1 MKTDIP
7 YYSQIVSAVRAVRSM
22 KWNLDFSYFR
32 KWIMIGFL
40 LGVVAGLG
48 AVLLFLS
55 VELFTGLF
63 LGLGTG
69 FFPPLPGGFQTN
81 LGYVLF
87 IEKPWMIPL
96 ITGLGGLLVGLITTK
111 FSPESEGHGTD
122 AVIDAYHHK
131 SGNIRA
137 RVPLVKGIASSI
149 TIGSGGSGGTEGPA
163 GQIAAGFGSLIG
175 KLFKLDEDEKRIAV
189 AAGLG
194 AGIGSIF
201 KIPLGGAIFSA
212 EVFYRR
218 DFEVRALI
226 PGLVA
231 SVTGYTVFGFVFG
244 WDRLFAIPLDL
255 VNYTNPISLALY
267 ALVGLISAGVSIGY
281 VRTFYA
287 ISDYFAKV
295 RIPKYLKPAIGG
307 VIVGII
313 GIVFPQILGTSYGW
327 LQIAIDKNYTLLP
340 LYVIGSI
347 LVLKILATSLTIG
360 SGGSA
365 GVFGPSMVIG
375 GLLGA
380 FIGTAFHLLGL
391 FTWIDVSSVIIVSM
405 VSFFGAT
412 AKTPISSI
420 IMGSEL
426 TGGYALLAPMMLA
439 TFIAYIM
446 SGQHNSIFRNQVLN
460 RADSP
465 AHRMEYQLPI
475 LRDMYVRDA
484 IRVAV
489 NKLSKDVTIDEALQ
503 LMNRNN
509 SKMITVVNE
518 KELLTGVVYK
528 HKLYEFPEEYRKSV
542 KLESIMLRDP
552 FFAYTSDSLHHA
564 LVRLSSNELQE
575 MPVLSSENKKVL
587 GIITISDLVK
597 LYDKEV
603 ERIMK
608 VRSPSNF
615 SVGSDGNGIAKSNN
629 NDDSHLADKTTNKE

>member
-1 MKTDIP
+1 MKPELP
-7 YYSQIVSAVRAVRSM
+7 YYYQLKSVIRTLRAM

-32 KWIMIGFL
+32 KWILIGFI

-48 AVLLFLS
+48 AVALFLS
-55 VELFTGLF
+55 VELSTSLF
-63 LGLGTG
+63 LEIGTG
-69 FFPPLPGGFQTN
+69 YSPPLAGGFQPNSSYT
-81 LGYVLF
+81 LF
-87 IEKPWMIPL
+87 IEKPWLIPL

-137 RVPLVKGIASSI
+137 RVPLVKAIASSI

-175 KLFKLDEDEKRIAV
+175 KIFKLNEDERRIAV
-189 AAGLG
+189 AVGLG

-201 KIPLGGAIFSA
+201 KIPLGGAVFSA

-244 WDRLFAIPLDL
+244 WDRLFTIPLDL
-255 VNYTNPISLALY
+255 VKYTHPASLLLY
-267 ALVGLISAGVSIGY
+267 ALVGLISAGVSVGY
-281 VRTFYA
+281 VKTFYA
-287 ISDYFAKV
+287 ISDFFSKM

-307 VIVGII
+307 VLVGII
-313 GIVFPQILGTSYGW
+313 GIAFPQILGTSYGW
-327 LQIAIDKNYTLLP
+327 LQIAINKDYLLFP
-340 LYVIGSI
+340 LAMIGAI
-347 LVLKILATSLTIG
+347 IVLKILATSLTIG

-391 FTWIDVSSVIIVSM
+391 FTWIDVTSVIIVSM

-460 RADSP
+460 RSDSP
-465 AHRMEYQLPI
+465 AHRMEYQRVILSDLYVKDVMKNPI
-475 LRDMYVRDA
+475 NR
-484 IRVAV
+484 
-489 NKLSKDVTIDEALQ
+489 LSKHMSIEKALQ
-503 LMNRNN
+503 TLNRN
-509 SKMITVVNE
+509 SSRMIMVVNE
-518 KELLTGVVYK
+518 NDKLEGVVYK
-528 HKLYEFPEEYRKSV
+528 HKLFEFPEEYRKSI
-542 KLESIMLRDP
+542 KLQNIMIKDP

-564 LVRLSSNELQE
+564 LVRLSSNDLQE
-575 MPVLSSENKKVL
+575 MPVLSNENQKVI
-587 GIITISDLVK
+587 GIVTVSDLVK
-597 LYDKEV
+597 LYDSHV
-603 ERIMK
+603 EKILKARNQNTLNIGI
-608 VRSPSNF
+608 N
-615 SVGSDGNGIAKSNN
+615 DTGNKKNKDTDL
-629 NDDSHLADKTTNKE
+629 NDKKDKKIN

>member
-1 MKTDIP
+1 MKPDIP
-7 YYSQIVSAVRAVRSM
+7 YYYQIKSIARTLRGM

-32 KWIMIGFL
+32 KWILIGFL

-48 AVLLFLS
+48 AVALFLS
-55 VELFTGLF
+55 VEFFTGLF
-63 LGLGTG
+63 LGIGAG
-69 FFPPLPGGFQTN
+69 YFPPLPGGFQNNFTYT
-81 LGYVLF
+81 LT
-87 IEKPWMIPL
+87 IERPWLLPL

-131 SGNIRA
+131 SGHIRA
-137 RVPLVKGIASSI
+137 RVPLVKGVASSI

-175 KLFKLDEDEKRIAV
+175 KLFKLNEDERRIAV

-201 KIPLGGAIFSA
+201 KVPLGGAVFSA

-244 WDRLFAIPLDL
+244 WDRLFTIPLDL
-255 VNYTNPISLALY
+255 VRYTNPVSLILY
-267 ALVGLISAGVSIGY
+267 AIVGLASAGLSVGY
-281 VRTFYA
+281 VKTFYA
-287 ISDYFAKV
+287 ISDYFS
-295 RIPKYLKPAIGG
+295 RIHIPKYLKPAIGG
-307 VIVGII
+307 VLVGVI
-313 GIVFPQILGTSYGW
+313 GIAFPQVLGTSYGW
-327 LQIAIDKNYTLLP
+327 LQIAINKDYVLFP
-340 LYVIGSI
+340 LVMIGPVII
-347 LVLKILATSLTIG
+347 LKILATSLTIG

-446 SGQHNSIFRNQVLN
+446 SGRHNSIFRNQVLN
-460 RADSP
+460 RSDSP
-465 AHRMEYQLPI
+465 AHRMEYQRVI
-475 LRDMYVRDA
+475 LSDLYVKD
-484 IRVAV
+484 VMKNPM
-489 NKLSKDVTIDEALQ
+489 NKLSKNLSIEEALQ
-503 LMNRNN
+503 ILNRNN
-509 SKMITVVNE
+509 SRMIMVVNE
-518 KELLTGVVYK
+518 NDNLEGVVYRY
-528 HKLYEFPEEYRKSV
+528 KLFEFPEEYRKSI
-542 KLESIMLRDP
+542 KLENIMIKDP

-564 LVRLSSNELQE
+564 LVRLSSNDLQE
-575 MPVLSSENKKVL
+575 MPVLSNEDHKVI
-587 GIITISDLVK
+587 GIVTIADLVK
-597 LYDKEV
+597 LYDNQV
-603 ERIMK
+603 EKIMK
-608 VRSPSNF
+608 SRDQNSL
-615 SVGSDGNGIAKSNN
+615 GIDVNN
-629 NDDSHLADKTTNKE
+629 SRIEKNKDSHNTDKKTD

>member
-1 MKTDIP
+1 MKPDLP
-7 YYSQIVSAVRAVRSM
+7 YYYQIKSIVRTLRGM

-32 KWIMIGFL
+32 KWILIGFL
-40 LGVVAGLG
+40 LGVMAGLG
-48 AVLLFLS
+48 AVALFLS
-55 VELFTGLF
+55 VEFFTALF
-63 LGLGTG
+63 LGVGAG
-69 FFPPLPGGFQTN
+69 YFPPLPGGFQNNFTYT
-81 LGYVLF
+81 LS
-87 IEKPWMIPL
+87 IERPWLLPL

-131 SGNIRA
+131 SGHIRA
-137 RVPLVKGIASSI
+137 RVPLVKGVASSI

-175 KLFKLDEDEKRIAV
+175 KLFKLNEDERRIAV

-201 KIPLGGAIFSA
+201 KVPLGGAVFSA
-212 EVFYRR
+212 EVMYRR

-244 WDRLFAIPLDL
+244 WDRLFTIPLDL
-255 VNYTNPISLALY
+255 VRYTHPASLILY
-267 ALVGLISAGVSIGY
+267 AIVGLVSAGLSVGY
-281 VRTFYA
+281 VKTFYA
-287 ISDYFAKV
+287 ISDYFS
-295 RIPKYLKPAIGG
+295 RIHFPKYLKPAIGG
-307 VIVGII
+307 VLVGVI
-313 GIVFPQILGTSYGW
+313 GIAFPQVLGTSYGW
-327 LQIAIDKNYTLLP
+327 LQIAINKDYVLFP
-340 LYVIGSI
+340 LVVIGPVI
-347 LVLKILATSLTIG
+347 ILKILATSLTIG

-446 SGQHNSIFRNQVLN
+446 SGQHNSIFRSQVLN
-460 RADSP
+460 RSDSP
-465 AHRMEYQLPI
+465 AHRMEYQRVI
-475 LRDMYVRDA
+475 LRDLYVKDVMKNP
-484 IRVAV
+484 I
-489 NKLSKDVTIDEALQ
+489 NKLSKELSIEEALQ
-503 LMNRNN
+503 ILNRNN
-509 SKMITVVNE
+509 SRMIMLVSENDKLE
-518 KELLTGVVYK
+518 GVVYRY
-528 HKLYEFPEEYRKSV
+528 KLFEFPEEYRKSI
-542 KLESIMLRDP
+542 KLENVMIKDP

-564 LVRLSSNELQE
+564 LVRLSSNDLQE
-575 MPVLSSENKKVL
+575 MPVLSNEDHKVI
-587 GIITISDLVK
+587 GIVTIADLVK
-597 LYDKEV
+597 LYDSQV
-603 ERIMK
+603 EKIMK
-608 VRSPSNF
+608 SRDQNSL
-615 SVGSDGNGIAKSNN
+615 GIDANN
-629 NDDSHLADKTTNKE
+629 SRIEKNRDRDLTDKKTD

>member
-1 MKTDIP
+1 MKPDLP
-7 YYSQIVSAVRAVRSM
+7 YYYQMKSVIRTLRAM

-32 KWIMIGFL
+32 KWILIGFI
-40 LGVVAGLG
+40 LGIVAGLG
-48 AVLLFLS
+48 AIALFLS

-63 LGLGTG
+63 LEIGAGYT
-69 FFPPLPGGFQTN
+69 PPLPGGFQANFNYT
-81 LGYVLF
+81 LL
-87 IEKPWMIPL
+87 IEKPWLIPI

-137 RVPLVKGIASSI
+137 RVPLVKAITSSI

-175 KLFKLDEDEKRIAV
+175 KLFKLNEDERRIAV

-201 KIPLGGAIFSA
+201 KIPLGGAVFSA

-244 WDRLFAIPLDL
+244 WDRLFTIPFDL
-255 VNYTNPISLALY
+255 VKYTNPISLLLY

-281 VRTFYA
+281 VKTFYA
-287 ISDYFAKV
+287 ISDFFSKTQV
-295 RIPKYLKPAIGG
+295 PKYLKPAIGG
-307 VIVGII
+307 VLVGII

-327 LQIAIDKNYTLLP
+327 LQIAISKDYVVFP
-340 LYVIGSI
+340 LAMIGSVI
-347 LVLKILATSLTIG
+347 ILKILATSLTIG

-391 FTWIDVSSVIIVSM
+391 FTWIDVSSVIIVAM

-460 RADSP
+460 RSDSP
-465 AHRMEYQLPI
+465 AHRMEYQRVI
-475 LRDMYVRDA
+475 LSELYVKD
-484 IRVAV
+484 IMK
-489 NKLSKDVTIDEALQ
+489 NTMDKMSKSVSIEEALQ
-503 LMNRNN
+503 ILNRNN
-509 SKMITVVNE
+509 SRMITVVNE
-518 KELLTGVVYK
+518 SDNLQGVVYRY
-528 HKLYEFPEEYRKSV
+528 KLFEFPEEYRKSI
-542 KLESIMLRDP
+542 KLENIMIRDP
-552 FFAYTSDSLHHA
+552 FFAYESDSLHNA
-564 LVRLSSNELQE
+564 LVRLSSNDLQE
-575 MPVLSSENKKVL
+575 MPVLSNKDYKVI
-587 GIITISDLVK
+587 GIVTIADLVR
-597 LYDKEV
+597 LYDIEV
-603 ERIMK
+603 QKIIK
-608 VRSPSNF
+608 KRSQTHLGVDAISN
-615 SVGSDGNGIAKSNN
+615 GMDNN
-629 NDDSHLADKTTNKE
+629 EDRHITDITKKKCQK

>member
-1 MKTDIP
+1 MKPDLP
-7 YYSQIVSAVRAVRSM
+7 YYYQIKSVVRTVRAM

-32 KWIMIGFL
+32 RWILIGFI

-48 AVLLFLS
+48 AVALFLS
-55 VELFTGLF
+55 VEFFTYLF
-63 LGLGTG
+63 LDVGTG
-69 FFPPLPGGFQTN
+69 YSPPLAGGFHPNISYT
-81 LGYVLF
+81 LF
-87 IEKPWMIPL
+87 IEKPWLIPL

-131 SGNIRA
+131 SGNIRT
-137 RVPLVKGIASSI
+137 RVPLVKAVASSI

-163 GQIAAGFGSLIG
+163 GQIAAGFGSLIA
-175 KLFKLDEDEKRIAV
+175 KIFKLNEDERRIAV
-189 AAGLG
+189 AVGLG

-244 WDRLFAIPLDL
+244 WERLFTIPFDL
-255 VNYTNPISLALY
+255 VKYTHPASLLLY
-267 ALVGLISAGVSIGY
+267 ALVGLISAVVSVGY
-281 VRTFYA
+281 VKTFYK
-287 ISDYFAKV
+287 ISDFFAKMK
-295 RIPKYLKPAIGG
+295 IPKYTKPAIGG
-307 VIVGII
+307 VLVGMI

-327 LQIAIDKNYTLLP
+327 LQVAINKDYLLLP
-340 LYVIGSI
+340 LGMIGAI
-347 LVLKILATSLTIG
+347 IILKILATSLTIG

-391 FTWIDVSSVIIVSM
+391 FTWIDVTSVIIVSM

-460 RADSP
+460 RSDSP
-465 AHRMEYQLPI
+465 AHRMEYQRVI
-475 LRDMYVRDA
+475 LSDLYVKDVMKNA
-484 IRVAV
+484 I
-489 NKLSKDVTIDEALQ
+489 NKLSKDLSIDEALQ
-503 LMNRNN
+503 ILNRN
-509 SKMITVVNE
+509 SSRMIMVVNE
-518 KELLTGVVYK
+518 NDKLEGVVYK
-528 HKLYEFPEEYRKSV
+528 YKLFEFPEEYRKSI
-542 KLESIMLRDP
+542 KLANIMIKDP
-552 FFAYTSDSLHHA
+552 FFAYTSESLHHA
-564 LVRLSSNELQE
+564 LVRLSSNDLQE
-575 MPVLSSENKKVL
+575 MPVLTNENQKVI
-587 GIITISDLVK
+587 GIVTIADLVK
-597 LYDKEV
+597 LYDNQV
-603 ERIMK
+603 EKILKARDKNTLNI
-608 VRSPSNF
+608 
-615 SVGSDGNGIAKSNN
+615 GI
-629 NDDSHLADKTTNKE
+629 NDSANKKNEER

>member
-1 MKTDIP
+1 
-7 YYSQIVSAVRAVRSM
+7 M

-32 KWIMIGFL
+32 KWILIGFL

-48 AVLLFLS
+48 AVALFLS

-63 LGLGTG
+63 LGMGAG
-69 FFPPLPGGFQTN
+69 YFPPLPGGFQNNFTYT
-81 LGYVLF
+81 LS
-87 IEKPWMIPL
+87 IERPWLLPL

-131 SGNIRA
+131 SGHIRA

-175 KLFKLDEDEKRIAV
+175 KLFKLNEDERRIAV

-201 KIPLGGAIFSA
+201 KIPLGGAVFSA

-244 WDRLFAIPLDL
+244 WDRLFTIPLDL
-255 VNYTNPISLALY
+255 VRYTHPASLILY
-267 ALVGLISAGVSIGY
+267 AIVGLVSAGLSVGY
-281 VRTFYA
+281 VKTFYA
-287 ISDYFAKV
+287 ISDYFS
-295 RIPKYLKPAIGG
+295 RIHIPKYLKPAIGG
-307 VIVGII
+307 VLVGLI
-313 GIVFPQILGTSYGW
+313 GIVFPQVLGTSYGW
-327 LQIAIDKNYTLLP
+327 LQIVINKDYVLFP
-340 LYVIGSI
+340 LVMIGPVII
-347 LVLKILATSLTIG
+347 LKILATSLTIG

-446 SGQHNSIFRNQVLN
+446 SGQHSSIFRNQVLN
-460 RADSP
+460 RSDSP
-465 AHRMEYQLPI
+465 AHRMEYQRVI
-475 LRDMYVRDA
+475 LRDLYVKDVMKNP
-484 IRVAV
+484 I
-489 NKLSKDVTIDEALQ
+489 NKLSKNLSIEEALQ
-503 LMNRNN
+503 ILNRNN
-509 SKMITVVNE
+509 SRMIMLVNE
-518 KELLTGVVYK
+518 SDKLEGVVYRY
-528 HKLYEFPEEYRKSV
+528 KLFEFPEEYRKSI
-542 KLESIMLRDP
+542 KLENIMIKDP

-564 LVRLSSNELQE
+564 LLRLSSNDLQE
-575 MPVLSSENKKVL
+575 MPVLSNEDHKVI
-587 GIITISDLVK
+587 GIVTIADLVK
-597 LYDKEV
+597 LYDNQV
-603 ERIMK
+603 EKIMK
-608 VRSPSNF
+608 SK
-615 SVGSDGNGIAKSNN
+615 DQNGLNIDVNN
-629 NDDSHLADKTTNKE
+629 SQIEKKKDRDITDKKTD

>member
-1 MKTDIP
+1 
-7 YYSQIVSAVRAVRSM
+7 M

-32 KWIMIGFL
+32 KWILIGFL
-40 LGVVAGLG
+40 LGVMAGLG
-48 AVLLFLS
+48 AVALFLS
-55 VELFTGLF
+55 VEFFTALF
-63 LGLGTG
+63 LGVGAG
-69 FFPPLPGGFQTN
+69 YFPPLPGGFQNNFTYT
-81 LGYVLF
+81 LS
-87 IEKPWMIPL
+87 IERPWLLPL

-131 SGNIRA
+131 SGHIRA
-137 RVPLVKGIASSI
+137 RVPLVKGVASSI

-175 KLFKLDEDEKRIAV
+175 KLFKLNEDERRIAV

-201 KIPLGGAIFSA
+201 KIPLGGAVFSA
-212 EVFYRR
+212 EVMYRR

-244 WDRLFAIPLDL
+244 WDRLFTIPLDL
-255 VNYTNPISLALY
+255 VRYTHPASLILY
-267 ALVGLISAGVSIGY
+267 AIVGLVSAGLSVGW
-281 VRTFYA
+281 VKTFYA
-287 ISDYFAKV
+287 ISDYFN
-295 RIPKYLKPAIGG
+295 RIHFPKYLKPAIGG
-307 VIVGII
+307 VLVGVI
-313 GIVFPQILGTSYGW
+313 GIAFPQVLGTSYGW
-327 LQIAIDKNYTLLP
+327 LQIAINKDYVLFP
-340 LYVIGSI
+340 LVVIGPVI
-347 LVLKILATSLTIG
+347 ILKILATSLTIG

-446 SGQHNSIFRNQVLN
+446 SGQHNSIFRSQVLN
-460 RADSP
+460 RSDSP
-465 AHRMEYQLPI
+465 AHRMEYQRVI
-475 LRDMYVRDA
+475 LRDLYVKD
-484 IRVAV
+484 VMKNPM
-489 NKLSKDVTIDEALQ
+489 NKLSKNLSIEEALQ
-503 LMNRNN
+503 ILNRNN
-509 SKMITVVNE
+509 SRMVMVVNE
-518 KELLTGVVYK
+518 GDKLEGVVYRY
-528 HKLYEFPEEYRKSV
+528 KLFEFPEEYRKSI
-542 KLESIMLRDP
+542 KLENVMIKDP

-564 LVRLSSNELQE
+564 LVRLSSNDLQE
-575 MPVLSSENKKVL
+575 MPVLSNEDHKVI
-587 GIITISDLVK
+587 GIVTIADLVK
-597 LYDKEV
+597 LYDNQV
-603 ERIMK
+603 EKIMK
-608 VRSPSNF
+608 SRDQNSL
-615 SVGSDGNGIAKSNN
+615 GIDANN
-629 NDDSHLADKTTNKE
+629 SRIEKNRDRDLTDKKTD

>member
-1 MKTDIP
+1 VRTKLP
-7 YYSQIVSAVRAVRSM
+7 YYSQIVSIIRTLRGM
-22 KWNLDFSYFR
+22 RWNLDFSYFR
-32 KWIMIGFL
+32 KWILIGFL

-48 AVLLFLS
+48 AIALFLS
-55 VELFTGLF
+55 VEFFTGLF
-63 LGLGTG
+63 LEIGTG
-69 FFPPLPGGFQTN
+69 YSPPLPGGFQDSYT
-81 LGYVLF
+81 YVLF
-87 IEKPWMIPL
+87 IEKPWLIPL
-96 ITGLGGLLVGLITTK
+96 ISGLGGLIVGLITTR

-137 RVPLVKGIASSI
+137 RVPLVKAVASSI
-149 TIGSGGSGGTEGPA
+149 TLGSGGSGGTEGPA

-175 KLFKLDEDEKRIAV
+175 KLFKLDEDERRIAV

-201 KIPLGGAIFSA
+201 KIPLGGAVFSA

-244 WDRLFAIPLDL
+244 WDRLFTIPLDL
-255 VNYTNPISLALY
+255 VKYTHPASLILY
-267 ALVGLISAGVSIGY
+267 AIVGLICAGISIGY
-281 VRTFYA
+281 VKIFYI
-287 ISDYFAKV
+287 ISDYFSKI

-307 VIVGII
+307 VLVGII

-327 LQIAIDKNYTLLP
+327 LQIAINKDYVLLP
-340 LYVIGSI
+340 LYILGAVI
-347 LVLKILATSLTIG
+347 VLKILATSLTIG

-375 GLLGA
+375 GLVGA

-391 FTWIDVSSVIIVSM
+391 FTWIDLSSVIIVAM

-439 TFIAYIM
+439 TFVAYIM

-460 RADSP
+460 RSDSP
-465 AHRMEYQLPI
+465 AHRMEYQRPI
-475 LRDMYVRDA
+475 LSDLYVKDA
-484 IRVAV
+484 IRSAT
-489 NKLSKDVTIDEALQ
+489 NKLSKDVSIEESLQ
-503 LMNRNN
+503 IMNRNN
-509 SKMITVVNE
+509 SKMILVVNHDDM
-518 KELLTGVVYK
+518 LQGAVYK
-528 HKLYEFPEEYRKSV
+528 HKLFEFPEEYRKSV
-542 KLESIMLRDP
+542 KLESIMIKDP
-552 FFAYTSDSLHHA
+552 FFAYNSDSLHNA
-564 LVRLSSNELQE
+564 LVSLSSNDLQE
-575 MPVLSSENKKVL
+575 MPVLSNENNKVI

-603 ERIMK
+603 EKITK
-608 VRSPSNF
+608 VVNRSNLNTNNVRTSN
-615 SVGSDGNGIAKSNN
+615 SHHLRNKS
-629 NDDSHLADKTTNKE
+629 TNKKQ

>member
-1 MKTDIP
+1 MKPDLP
-7 YYSQIVSAVRAVRSM
+7 YYYQIMSIARTLRGM

-32 KWIMIGFL
+32 KWILIGFL

-48 AVLLFLS
+48 AVALFLS

-63 LGLGTG
+63 LGMGAG
-69 FFPPLPGGFQTN
+69 YFPPLPGGFQNNFTYT
-81 LGYVLF
+81 LS
-87 IEKPWMIPL
+87 IERPWLLPL

-131 SGNIRA
+131 SGHIRA
-137 RVPLVKGIASSI
+137 RVPLVKGVASSI

-175 KLFKLDEDEKRIAV
+175 KLFKLNEDERRIAV

-201 KIPLGGAIFSA
+201 KVPLGGAVFSA

-244 WDRLFAIPLDL
+244 WDRLFTIPLDL
-255 VNYTNPISLALY
+255 VRYTHPASLILY
-267 ALVGLISAGVSIGY
+267 AIVGLVSAGLSVGY
-281 VRTFYA
+281 VKTFYA
-287 ISDYFAKV
+287 ISDYFS
-295 RIPKYLKPAIGG
+295 RIHFPKYLKPAIGG
-307 VIVGII
+307 VLVGLI
-313 GIVFPQILGTSYGW
+313 GIVFPQVLGTSYGW
-327 LQIAIDKNYTLLP
+327 LQIVINKDYVLFP
-340 LYVIGSI
+340 LFMIGPVII
-347 LVLKILATSLTIG
+347 LKILATSLTIG

-446 SGQHNSIFRNQVLN
+446 SGQHTSIFRNQVLN
-460 RADSP
+460 RSDSP
-465 AHRMEYQLPI
+465 AHRMEYQRVI
-475 LRDMYVRDA
+475 LRDLYVKDVMKNP
-484 IRVAV
+484 I
-489 NKLSKDVTIDEALQ
+489 NKLSKNLSIEEALQ
-503 LMNRNN
+503 ILNRNN
-509 SKMITVVNE
+509 SRMIMLVNE
-518 KELLTGVVYK
+518 SDKLEGVVYRY
-528 HKLYEFPEEYRKSV
+528 KLFEFPEEYRKSI
-542 KLESIMLRDP
+542 KLENIMIKDP

-564 LVRLSSNELQE
+564 LLRLSSNDLQE
-575 MPVLSSENKKVL
+575 MPVLSNEDHKVI
-587 GIITISDLVK
+587 GIVTIADLVK
-597 LYDKEV
+597 LYDNQV
-603 ERIMK
+603 EKIMK
-608 VRSPSNF
+608 SR
-615 SVGSDGNGIAKSNN
+615 DQNGLGIDVNN
-629 NDDSHLADKTTNKE
+629 SQIEKKKDRDITDKKTD

>member
-1 MKTDIP
+1 MTPDLP
-7 YYSQIVSAVRAVRSM
+7 YYYQIKSIVRTLRGM

-32 KWIMIGFL
+32 KWILIGFL
-40 LGVVAGLG
+40 LGVMAGLG
-48 AVLLFLS
+48 AVALFLS
-55 VELFTGLF
+55 VEFFTALF
-63 LGLGTG
+63 LGVGAG
-69 FFPPLPGGFQTN
+69 YFPPLPGGFQNNFTYT
-81 LGYVLF
+81 LS
-87 IEKPWMIPL
+87 IERPWLLPL

-131 SGNIRA
+131 SGHIRA
-137 RVPLVKGIASSI
+137 RVPLVKGVASSI

-175 KLFKLDEDEKRIAV
+175 KLFKLNEDERRIAV

-201 KIPLGGAIFSA
+201 KIPLGGAVFSA
-212 EVFYRR
+212 EVMYRR

-244 WDRLFAIPLDL
+244 WDRLFTIPLDL
-255 VNYTNPISLALY
+255 VRYTHPASLILY
-267 ALVGLISAGVSIGY
+267 AIVGLVSAGLSVGW
-281 VRTFYA
+281 VKTFYA
-287 ISDYFAKV
+287 ISDYFS
-295 RIPKYLKPAIGG
+295 RIHFPKYLKPAIGG
-307 VIVGII
+307 VLVGVI
-313 GIVFPQILGTSYGW
+313 GIAFPQVLGTSYGW
-327 LQIAIDKNYTLLP
+327 LQIAINKDYVLFP
-340 LYVIGSI
+340 LVVIGPVI
-347 LVLKILATSLTIG
+347 ILKILATSLTIG

-446 SGQHNSIFRNQVLN
+446 SGQHNSIFRSQVLN
-460 RADSP
+460 RSDSP
-465 AHRMEYQLPI
+465 AHRMEYQRVI
-475 LRDMYVRDA
+475 LRDLYVKDVMKNP
-484 IRVAV
+484 I
-489 NKLSKDVTIDEALQ
+489 NKLSKELSIEEALQ
-503 LMNRNN
+503 ILNRNN
-509 SKMITVVNE
+509 SRMIMVVNE
-518 KELLTGVVYK
+518 SDKLEGVVYRY
-528 HKLYEFPEEYRKSV
+528 KLFEFPEEYRKSI
-542 KLESIMLRDP
+542 KLENVMIKDP

-564 LVRLSSNELQE
+564 LVRLSSNDLQE
-575 MPVLSSENKKVL
+575 MPVLSNEDHKVI
-587 GIITISDLVK
+587 GIVTIADLVK
-597 LYDKEV
+597 LYDSQV
-603 ERIMK
+603 EKIMK
-608 VRSPSNF
+608 SRDQNSL
-615 SVGSDGNGIAKSNN
+615 GIDANN
-629 NDDSHLADKTTNKE
+629 SRIEKNRDRDLTDKKTD

>member
-1 MKTDIP
+1 MKPELP
-7 YYSQIVSAVRAVRSM
+7 YYYQLKSVIRTLRAM

-32 KWIMIGFL
+32 KWILIGFI

-48 AVLLFLS
+48 AVALFLS
-55 VELFTGLF
+55 VELSTSLF
-63 LGLGTG
+63 LEIGTG
-69 FFPPLPGGFQTN
+69 YSPPLAGGFQPNSSYT
-81 LGYVLF
+81 LF
-87 IEKPWMIPL
+87 IEKPWLIPL

-137 RVPLVKGIASSI
+137 RVPLVKAIASSI

-175 KLFKLDEDEKRIAV
+175 KIFKLNEDERRIAIAV
-189 AAGLG
+189 GLG

-201 KIPLGGAIFSA
+201 KIPLGGAVFSA

-244 WDRLFAIPLDL
+244 WDRLFTIPLDL
-255 VNYTNPISLALY
+255 VKYTHPASLLLY
-267 ALVGLISAGVSIGY
+267 ALVGLISAGVSVGY
-281 VRTFYA
+281 VKTFYA
-287 ISDYFAKV
+287 ISDFFSKM

-307 VIVGII
+307 VLVGII
-313 GIVFPQILGTSYGW
+313 GIAFPQILGTSYGW
-327 LQIAIDKNYTLLP
+327 LQIAINKDYLLFP
-340 LYVIGSI
+340 LAMIGAI
-347 LVLKILATSLTIG
+347 IVLKILATSLTIG

-391 FTWIDVSSVIIVSM
+391 FTWIDVTSVIIVSM

-460 RADSP
+460 RSDSP
-465 AHRMEYQLPI
+465 AHRMEYQRVILSDLYVKDVMKNPI
-475 LRDMYVRDA
+475 NR
-484 IRVAV
+484 
-489 NKLSKDVTIDEALQ
+489 LSKHMSIEKALQ
-503 LMNRNN
+503 ILNRN
-509 SKMITVVNE
+509 SSRMIMVVNE
-518 KELLTGVVYK
+518 NDKLEGVVYK
-528 HKLYEFPEEYRKSV
+528 HKLFEFPEEYRKSI
-542 KLESIMLRDP
+542 KLQNIMIKDP

-564 LVRLSSNELQE
+564 LVRLSSNDLQE
-575 MPVLSSENKKVL
+575 MPVLSNENQKVI
-587 GIITISDLVK
+587 GIVTISDLVK
-597 LYDKEV
+597 LYDSHV
-603 ERIMK
+603 EKILKARNQNTLNIG
-608 VRSPSNF
+608 VN
-615 SVGSDGNGIAKSNN
+615 DTGNKKNKDTDL
-629 NDDSHLADKTTNKE
+629 NDKKDKKIN

>member
-1 MKTDIP
+1 M
-7 YYSQIVSAVRAVRSM
+7 R
-22 KWNLDFSYFR
+22 WNLDFSYFR
-32 KWIMIGFL
+32 KWILIGFL

-48 AVLLFLS
+48 AIALFLS
-55 VELFTGLF
+55 VEFFTTLF
-63 LGLGTG
+63 LEMGTG
-69 FFPPLPGGFQTN
+69 YSPPLPGGFQDSYT
-81 LGYVLF
+81 YVLF
-87 IEKPWMIPL
+87 IERPWAIPL
-96 ITGLGGLLVGLITTK
+96 ICGLGGLLVGLITTR

-137 RVPLVKGIASSI
+137 RVPLVKAVASSI

-175 KLFKLDEDEKRIAV
+175 KLFKLDEDERRIAV

-201 KIPLGGAIFSA
+201 KIPLGGAVFSA

-244 WDRLFAIPLDL
+244 WDRLFTIPLDL
-255 VNYTNPISLALY
+255 VKYTQPASLILY
-267 ALVGLISAGVSIGY
+267 ALVGLICAGISIGY
-281 VRTFYA
+281 VKVFYV
-287 ISDYFAKV
+287 ITDYFSKI

-307 VIVGII
+307 VLVGMI

-327 LQIAIDKNYTLLP
+327 LQIAINQDYTLLP
-340 LYVIGSI
+340 LYILGPVI
-347 LVLKILATSLTIG
+347 VFKILATSLTIG

-365 GVFGPSMVIG
+365 GVFGPSLIIG
-375 GLLGA
+375 GLVGA

-391 FTWIDVSSVIIVSM
+391 FTWIDVSSVIIVAM

-439 TFIAYIM
+439 TFVAYIM

-460 RADSP
+460 RSDSP
-465 AHRMEYQLPI
+465 AHRMEYQRPI
-475 LRDMYVRDA
+475 LSDFYVKDA
-484 IRVAV
+484 IRSAT
-489 NKLSKDVTIDEALQ
+489 NKLSKDVSIEESLQ
-503 LMNRNN
+503 IMNRNN
-509 SKMITVVNE
+509 SKIILVVNQDDI
-518 KELLTGVVYK
+518 LQGVVYK
-528 HKLYEFPEEYRKSV
+528 HKLFEFPEEYRKSV
-542 KLESIMLRDP
+542 KLESIMIKDP
-552 FFAYTSDSLHHA
+552 FFAYNSDSLHNA
-564 LVRLSSNELQE
+564 LVRLSSNDLQE
-575 MPVLSSENKKVL
+575 MPVLSNENDKVI

-603 ERIMK
+603 EKITK
-608 VRSPSNF
+608 VMNRSNL
-615 SVGSDGNGIAKSNN
+615 NLNTN
-629 NDDSHLADKTTNKE
+629 NDSTGNSRHLRKKSTNAKQ